1 MDNTINF
8 WQILWYIIFF
18 SFSFM
23 VCNKFC
29 HESSC
34 YCIAEGRKNK
44 RFHFVVTHKYQ
55 QNLKYYLFQGVSLT
69 DTMINEEYQSQS
81 SILFAK
87 TAIGDTLIKNENDYP
102 IKLLKKDGVYLFIYE
117 CEGTEYTRKG
127 LRHAENDSGFTYE
140 PRIINED
147 K

>member
-1 MDNTINF
+1 MDNKVNF
-8 WQILWYIIFF
+8 WEILWFIISL

-23 VCNKFC
+23 VCNRFC

-34 YCIAEGRKNK
+34 FCIAEDQKNE
-44 RFHFVVTHKYQ
+44 RFHFVVTHKYRE
-55 QNLKYYLFQGVSLT
+55 NLKYYILQGISLT
-69 DTMINEEYQSQS
+69 DTMINEAYRSQN

-87 TAIGDTLIKNENDYP
+87 TVIGDTLIKNENDYP
-102 IKLLKKDGVYLFIYE
+102 YKLLKKDGIYLFPFA

-127 LRHAENDSGFTYE
+127 LRHAERDSGFTYE